1 MTVVMTLIAAL
12 TAVVYL
18 SASCMISRRIPV
30 SMSATAG
37 LFRSPVVWVS
47 AVWTVC
53 AMLMMPM
60 MDATEWKGMAFLSV
74 ASLAGVGASPLVKRH
89 RNTFHNVC
97 AFTSAAASTV
107 IVIAERPVVLCVWLP
122 YVVAT
127 LYDEDRRKWSCTF
140 IAEVCCFMQ
149 MITICLTNN

>member
-1 MTVVMTLIAAL
+1 MTLAAAL
-12 TAVVYL
+12 VAAAYL
-18 SASCMISRRIPV
+18 AAACRISRRMPV

-47 AVWTVC
+47 VVWTVC

-60 MDATEWKGMAFLSV
+60 MDATQWKGMAFLSV

-122 YVVAT
+122 YVAAT

-140 IAEVCCFMQ
+140 LAEVCCFMQ
-149 MITICLTNN
+149 MIIMCLTNN